1 VVNVSGTFREFPADI
16 RKIELS
22 LQGDIGPGATS
33 WVSRLIDLPTEMQ
46 LRPPLT
52 VTDAAVSWEKET
64 KTKFDGR
71 FVFGTGTEVSL
82 KLTKTPDELSVH
94 EISIKD
100 RDTDVTANAMLNKK
114 TIDLVFKGILASST
128 INTIFAHAMSSDS
141 SLKGD
146 FLAHILLKDPKQS
159 RVEGVIDGKN
169 LSIPLGLTV
178 PLIVRNITLEAK
190 DENFSIKTAQI
201 KAGEQ
206 EVTLTG
212 TISTSPTW
220 FTVNMDLTS
229 DSIDF
234 EKVQRIVQRNKQ
246 TDSKGHPGL
255 FDDIPVKGTLR
266 VRSDAFQYRQFKWQP
281 FHADVSFDGDTMHIR
296 SKKAALCGIST
307 TGDIDITAGGAEID
321 VALSAKN
328 LELEPTILCISD
340 KKVDVTG
347 IFDMKADLK
356 ARGKLDTIAKSLNGS
371 FTISAKKGKIFKSQS
386 LDKTLDL
393 VNETENVKGTLPDL
407 NKTIIDY
414 RAFTASGK
422 IKEHIVDV
430 EQATL
435 DASTFGILAQG
446 QVDLRNETLDVN
458 ALVAPVNRVQRIV
471 GKIPVLGHILGGNLV
486 SFPVKIK
493 GNLSDPEVTFLSPS
507 AIGSAFLG
515 IMERTLK
522 LPITIIEPILPAKK

>member
-1 VVNVSGTFREFPADI
+1 
-16 RKIELS
+16 
-22 LQGDIGPGATS
+22 
-33 WVSRLIDLPTEMQ
+33 
-46 LRPPLT
+46 
-52 VTDAAVSWEKET
+52 
-64 KTKFDGR
+64 
-71 FVFGTGTEVSL
+71 
-82 KLTKTPDELSVH
+82 
-94 EISIKD
+94 
-100 RDTDVTANAMLNKK
+100 
-114 TIDLVFKGILASST
+114 
-128 INTIFAHAMSSDS
+128 
-141 SLKGD
+141 
-146 FLAHILLKDPKQS
+146 LKDPKQS
-159 RVEGVIDGKN
+159 RAEGVIDGKN

-190 DENFSIKTAQI
+190 DENFIIKTAQI

-206 EVTLTG
+206 ELTLTG
-212 TISTSPTW
+212 TISTSPSW

-229 DSIDF
+229 DGFDW
-234 EKVQRIVQRNKQ
+234 ETVENIVRGTKIAK
-246 TDSKGHPGL
+246 DSKDSKEAGFLENFPL
-255 FDDIPVKGTLR
+255 KGTLR
-266 VRSDAFQYRQFKWQP
+266 MQLGYLKYRQFKWEP
-281 FHADVSFDGDTMHIR
+281 LHADVSLDGKTIHIR

-347 IFDMKADLK
+347 VFDMKADIK
-356 ARGKLDTIAKSLNGS
+356 AKGKLDTIAKSLNGS
-371 FTISAKKGKIFKSQS
+371 FTVSAKKGKIFKSQS

-393 VNETENVKGTLPDL
+393 VNETENVKGKLPDL
-407 NKTIIDY
+407 NKTMIDY

-446 QVDLRNETLDVN
+446 QVDLYNQTVDLN
-458 ALVAPVNRVQRIV
+458 ALVAPVNFAQGIV
-471 GKIPVLGHILGGNLV
+471 GKIPVLGHLMGGSIV
-486 SFPVKIK
+486 SIPVKIR

-522 LPITIIEPILPAKK
+522 LPITIIEPVLPAKK